1 MTIKQFSRVAFLCAL
16 CVFANITSLLAMEGG
31 RKRPSGDDLNT
42 RPLKQRRFAVL
53 SEESSEEE
61 ASAAPLEVAAAQ
73 PSWVAQTRNLT
84 QRLFSPNS
92 WRDHVCCVQAPRK
105 NCMVWLTTEA
115 RNHNPCLQIDASDA
129 GLNAP
134 DEPLLMQ
141 RHGNEVYIVL
151 NHFMQQG
158 TPLPTLNDPTIE
170 TLKLVIN
177 VDDNKA
183 GTPEAHRTADFDPD
197 NDPQSVWNQI
207 DNLRIDLS
215 PLQGLVGLHSL
226 HVDVRIDDYELEDF
240 IVHEMDLTPLAQLK
254 SLRYLSLHGPVWNFA
269 SLRQLQRLAYLHLNP
284 VGGPE
289 NPGADGTYLNWQQ
302 ISALPLETLIVDSF
316 HFDVSCLASMPTLQN
331 FVLYGAFHQHLSSMA
346 RAESL
351 KYAALHIPF
360 VRALPVQISEDTI
373 NTNCLSLPASLEA
386 LYLQGGSGNFSLQA
400 LEGLTQLKELYLET
414 HNQAENWGVVAAL
427 PNLEVVYKSM
437 LNDLAVVDTVCG
449 AQNLKALLLPS
460 VRLNEVA
467 LRPANVILEKLL
479 PRAAEITHLMLPKH
493 HEEPF
498 PDALEAFSNLQ
509 RLISYTFHG
518 GVFTDHAL

>member
-1 MTIKQFSRVAFLCAL
+1 MTIKQFSRGAFLCAL

-42 RPLKQRRFAVL
+42 RPLKQRRFPVF
-53 SEESSEEE
+53 SEESSEAES
-61 ASAAPLEVAAAQ
+61 SAAPLEAAAAQ
-73 PSWVAQTRNLT
+73 PSWVTQTSNLT

-92 WRDHVCCVQAPRK
+92 WRDHVCCMQAPRQ
-105 NCMVWLTTEA
+105 NCLFWVTTEA

-141 RHGNEVYIVL
+141 RQGNEVYIVL

-158 TPLPTLNDPTIE
+158 TPIPTLNDSTIE

-183 GTPEAHRTADFDPD
+183 GTPAAQRTADFDPD
-197 NDPQSVWNQI
+197 NDPLSAWDQI
-207 DNLRIDLS
+207 DNLCIDLS
-215 PLQGLVGLHSL
+215 PLQGLKGLHSL
-226 HVDVRIDDYELEDF
+226 HVDVRIDDDELEEF
-240 IVHEMDLTPLAQLK
+240 ICYDMDLTPLAQLK
-254 SLRYLSLHGPVWNFA
+254 NLRYLSLHCPVWNFA
-269 SLRQLQRLAYLHLNP
+269 PLRQLKRLAYLHLNP

-289 NPGADGTYLNWQQ
+289 NPGADDTYFNWQQ
-302 ISALPLETLIVDSF
+302 LSALPLETLIVESCY
-316 HFDVSCLASMPTLQN
+316 FDASCLSSMRTLQN
-331 FVLYGAFHQHLSSMA
+331 FVLYGDFHHNLSSMA
-346 RAESL
+346 GAENL

-360 VRALPVQISEDTI
+360 VRALPVQISEDTRSS
-373 NTNCLSLPASLEA
+373 NCLSLPAGLEA
-386 LYLQGGSGNFSLQA
+386 LYLQGGSGSFSLQA

-414 HNQAENWGVVAAL
+414 HNKAENWGVVAAL

-449 AQNLKALLLPS
+449 AQNLKALLLPN
-460 VRLNEVA
+460 VHLAEAA
-467 LRPANVILEKLL
+467 LRPANMILEKLL

-493 HEEPF
+493 HAEPF
-498 PDALEAFSNLQ
+498 PDVPEAFSNLQ